1 MRLLATKEEAVEEEV
16 RAGRRNETNRERNG
30 DTSRGIRD
38 SEKKRN
44 RAKKMRARNKKRE
57 RDTEGAARNKTSRG
71 VALALSGG

>member
-1 MRLLATKEEAVEEEV
+1 MRLLATKEEEVEEEV

-44 RAKKMRARNKKRE
+44 RAKKMRACNKKRE